1 MNKPRSRIPFRP
13 LDGLLL
19 LDKPPGISSNQ
30 ALQQAR
36 RIFRA
41 AKGGHTGALD
51 PLATGL
57 LPLCFGEAT
66 KISQFLLDADK
77 RYEVV
82 ARLGQRTDTAD
93 REGDVIAE
101 GDVPAL
107 DRERVEALLED
118 FTGVQEQLPP
128 MYSAIKQNG
137 VPLYKLARA
146 GEEVERKRR
155 RITIHH
161 LELLE
166 IRDDCLV
173 LDVECSKGTYVRT
186 LVDDIGEALGCGAHV
201 SELRRTMAGAFQIG
215 DCVTM
220 ERLGGLKE
228 DGGFE
233 AIDAFLV
240 PVDAAVATLPEVVLP
255 EATARFLRQGQPVI
269 VRHLPTEGLVR
280 LYEEEQFIGIGA
292 ILDDGRV
299 APRRMISG
307 C

>member
-1 MNKPRSRIPFRP
+1 MAAKRKRGRDVSGI
-13 LDGLLL
+13 LL
-19 LDKPPGISSNQ
+19 LDKEQGPTSNGC
-30 ALQQAR
+30 LQQAKR
-36 RIFRA
+36 MFA
-41 AKGGHTGALD
+41 ASKAGHTGSLD
-51 PLATGL
+51 PLATGV

-77 RYEVV
+77 RYQVT

-107 DRERVEALLED
+107 DRDGIETLLAG
-118 FTGVQEQLPP
+118 FRGVQEQLPP
-128 MYSAIKQNG
+128 MYSAVKQNG

-155 RITIHH
+155 RITIHE
-161 LELLE
+161 LTLLE
-166 IRDDCLV
+166 IDGDRLI
-173 LDVECSKGTYVRT
+173 LDVACTKGTYVRT
-186 LVDDIGEALGCGAHV
+186 LVDDIGQVLGCGAHV
-201 SELRRTMAGAFQIG
+201 AELRRTMAGAFRVE

-220 ERLGGLKE
+220 ERLGALKE
-228 DGGFE
+228 EGGFE
-233 AIDAFLV
+233 AIDACLV
-240 PVDAAVATLPEVVLP
+240 PVDAAVSTLPEVILP
-255 EATARFLRQGQPVI
+255 EATARFLKQGQPVI
-269 VRHLPTEGLVR
+269 VRHLPTDGLVR

-307 C
+307 S

>member
-1 MNKPRSRIPFRP
+1 MAGKRRRGREVNGI
-13 LDGLLL
+13 LL
-19 LDKPPGISSNQ
+19 LDKEQGPTSNGC
-30 ALQQAR
+30 LQQAKR
-36 RIFRA
+36 MFAA
-41 AKGGHTGALD
+41 AKAGHTGSLD
-51 PLATGL
+51 PLATGV

-93 REGDVIAE
+93 REGEVIAE
-101 GDVPAL
+101 GTVPEL
-107 DRERVEALLED
+107 DRVQLEDLLRD
-118 FTGVQEQLPP
+118 FTGAQEQLPP

-155 RITIHH
+155 RITIHE
-161 LELLE
+161 LALLE

-173 LDVECSKGTYVRT
+173 LDVACSKGTYIRT

-220 ERLGGLKE
+220 DHLGSLKE
-228 DGGFE
+228 EGGFE
-233 AIDAFLV
+233 AIDDLLV
-240 PVDAAVATLPEVVLP
+240 PVDAAVAALPEVVLP

-269 VRHLPTEGLVR
+269 VRHLPTDGLVR